1 MVKSE
6 EAIAKTKTEETEA
19 IANDAQKDLDEA
31 LPALES
37 ANKVPTHS
45 KQSSLLSPSPPS
57 LSLVPPSLPTSF
69 FFYPFLFSL
78 SPFLLRLL
86 MLLIRKTY
94 LRYVSSQSL
103 LI

>member
-57 LSLVPPSLPTSF
+57 LSLLSLLPSLPLSSSI
-69 FFYPFLFSL
+69 LSFSL
-78 SPFLLRLL
+78 SLPSF
-86 MLLIRKTY
+86 
-94 LRYVSSQSL
+94 SGS
-103 LI
+103 

>member
-37 ANKVPTHS
+37 ANKVHTHS

-57 LSLVPPSLPTSF
+57 LSLLSLLPSLPLSSSI
-69 FFYPFLFSL
+69 LSFSL
-78 SPFLLRLL
+78 SLPSF
-86 MLLIRKTY
+86 
-94 LRYVSSQSL
+94 SGS
-103 LI
+103 